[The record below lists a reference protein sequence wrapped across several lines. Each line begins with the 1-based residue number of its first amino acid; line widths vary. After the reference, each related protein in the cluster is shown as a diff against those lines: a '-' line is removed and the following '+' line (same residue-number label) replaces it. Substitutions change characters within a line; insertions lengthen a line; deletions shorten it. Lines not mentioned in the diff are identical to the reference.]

1 MNAIIAWFAEN
12 KIAAN
17 LITLFVL
24 IGGFISLQD
33 TRKEILP
40 NISLDIISVSIPYPG
55 ASPED
60 VEKAVLNRVESAVY
74 DLEGVKSLTTKAIE
88 HLGVVTIEVD
98 YGYDTKYLLNEV
110 KARIDGVGT
119 FPKDVERP
127 IIKEIS
133 VRNLVAYLMISGP
146 ADEATLNQLASQI
159 KQDLT
164 GLPNITQVELAAAR
178 PYEIAIEV
186 SERSLQR
193 YGLSFFEVAN
203 AIRQSSM
210 DLPTGVIKTAQGA
223 ISIKAK
229 GQIYIGDQFE
239 EIAVRALPDGSQIL
253 ISDIATVVDGF
264 KEGNALSQ
272 FNGKPAVALGVYR
285 VGEQNILDISSAL
298 HDYVKKPGS
307 YIPEGVT
314 LDVWQ
319 DSSFYFKGRM
329 DMLYDN
335 AIGGLIIVFVIL
347 MLFMRLQLSFWVS
360 IGIPVSFLGS
370 FMLLPYFDGSLN
382 MISMFA
388 LILVLGIVVDD
399 AIVVGENIFSHHSK
413 GANGTAGAISGTQ
426 EVANPVIFSVL
437 TTIIA
442 FLPLVL
448 LPGPEGKLMK
458 MIPVVVILVLLFSL
472 LESLLCLPAHVSSMS
487 NDRYDNLP
495 VIGAIQRRFSAFLD
509 YFLATYYSPF
519 LESCLRW
526 RYTVLFGFISGLLVC
541 FALMATGWI
550 KVMFFSVIEG
560 DTASAT
566 VSFAQ
571 NSPPETV
578 RAGIYKLEQAA
589 LDLKREYREQTG
601 VEQIQN
607 VFTVFTSDSGARL
620 IVDLAPSESRKLSG
634 QEVTKAWREK
644 AGEIPDMVNLDF
656 RSTLNQ
662 AGSNIDI
669 ELAATS
675 LDDLRQAA
683 DGLKERLIM
692 DKGVYDVRDSFQK
705 GKQELHIE
713 LKPVARNLGLSLD
726 EVAMQVRQAYH
737 GVDVQNLQRGEQDV
751 KVVVRYT
758 DEERSSLWYLENMSI
773 RLRDGSNVPLLTVA
787 DIEYGE
793 GASQIDRHNR
803 RRVARVF
810 AKVDDSVATP
820 AGVMEDLKTSYLNDL
835 SDRFPGMSWA
845 IAGAQKEKEEF
856 KEYLAKAYIFALMAM
871 YVMMAVLFRS
881 YTQPLMVMSA
891 VPFGLIGA
899 MGGHLIAGLDLTIW
913 SLVGMIAVSGV
924 VVNDNLVL
932 VDFMNSNR
940 RKGISLMES
949 IRNAGIARFRP
960 IMLTSLTTFGGLAPL
975 MLERSLQAQFLI
987 PMAVSLAFG
996 VLFATVI
1003 SLVLVPALY
1012 HIVFDLEK
1020 FSAKVVGAYMGAGTK
1035 SAESVAREV
1044 DRNFVE
1050 ETADGSDKLQW
1061 HIGLDEAYD
1070 LGYKEGLKGDV
1081 PRKAPFDLEV
1091 LVASWEAGWDDG
1103 HEEFLLKPGAG
1114 VSHPG

>member
-1 MNAIIAWFAEN
+1 MNGIIAWFAQN

-24 IGGFISLQD
+24 IAGFISLQD

-40 NISLDIISVSIPYPG
+40 NISLDIITISIPYPG

-60 VEKAVLNRVESAVY
+60 VEKSVLNRIESAVY
-74 DLEGVKSLTTKAIE
+74 DLEGVKSLSTKAVE
-88 HLGVVTIEVD
+88 HLGIVTIEVD
-98 YGYDTKYLLNEV
+98 YGYDTKYLLNEI
-110 KARIDGVGT
+110 KARVDGIGT

-133 VRNLVAYLMISGP
+133 VRNLVAYLMVSGP
-146 ADEATLNQLASQI
+146 ADEATLNQLAQQI

-164 GLPNITQVELAAAR
+164 ALPNITQVEFAAAR

-186 SERSLQR
+186 SESSLQR

-229 GQIYIGDQFE
+229 GQVYVGDEFE
-239 EIAVRALPDGSQIL
+239 EIAVRAMPDGSQIL
-253 ISDIATVVDGF
+253 VKDIADVLDGF

-272 FNGKPAVALGVYR
+272 FNGRPAVALGIYR
-285 VGEQNILDISSAL
+285 VGDQNILDISQAL
-298 HDYVKKPGS
+298 HDYIEKPMS
-307 YIPEGVT
+307 YIPEGIV

-335 AIGGLIIVFVIL
+335 ALSGLVVVFIIL
-347 MLFMRLQLSFWVS
+347 LLFLRLRLSFWVS
-360 IGIPVSFLGS
+360 VGIPVSFMGA
-370 FMLLPYFDGSLN
+370 FAMLPQFDGSLN

-413 GANGTAGAISGTQ
+413 GHHGTEGAIIGTQ

-437 TTIIA
+437 TTVVA

-448 LPGPEGKLMK
+448 LPGPEGKLMRV
-458 MIPVVVILVLLFSL
+458 IPIVVILVLLFSL

-487 NDRYDNLP
+487 NDRFDKLP
-495 VIGAIQRRFSAFLD
+495 VLGFIQRRFSDFLD
-509 YFLATYYSPF
+509 RFLATTYSPF
-519 LESCLRW
+519 LEMCLKW
-526 RYTVLFGFISGLLVC
+526 RYTVLFAFISGLLIC
-541 FALMATGWI
+541 FALMGAGWV
-550 KVMFFSVIEG
+550 KVVFFSTIEG
-560 DTASAT
+560 DTANAT
-566 VSFAQ
+566 VRFAQ
-571 NSPPETV
+571 NSSPEAV
-578 RAGIYKLEQAA
+578 RAGVLKLEQAA
-589 LDLKREYREQTG
+589 LDLKRQYREQTG
-601 VEQIQN
+601 SDQILN
-607 VFTVFTSDSGARL
+607 VFTAFTGDESGRL
-620 IVDLAPSESRKLSG
+620 IIDLAPSESRELSG
-634 QEVTKAWREK
+634 QEVIKAWRERV
-644 AGEIPDMVNLDF
+644 GDIPDVVDMDF
-656 RSTLNQ
+656 KATLNNP
-662 AGSNIDI
+662 GSTIDL
-669 ELAATS
+669 ELASSS
-675 LDDLRQAA
+675 LDDLRLAA
-683 DGLKERLIM
+683 DALKERLIV
-692 DKGVYDVRDSFQK
+692 DRGLYDIRDSFQK

-726 EVAMQVRQAYH
+726 DVAMQVRQAYH

-751 KVVVRYT
+751 KVVVRYSA
-758 DEERSSLWYLENMSI
+758 EERSSLWYLENMSI
-773 RLRDGSNVPLLTVA
+773 RLRDSSSIPLLTVA

-803 RRVARVF
+803 RRIIRVS
-810 AKVDDSVATP
+810 AKVDDNVTTP
-820 AGVMEDLKTSYLNDL
+820 TRVMEELKKDYLNSI
-835 SDRFPGMSWA
+835 SDRFPGMTWS

-856 KEYLAKAYIFALMAM
+856 KDYLIKAYIFALMAM

-899 MGGHLIAGLDLTIW
+899 LTGHVIAGLDLTIW

-940 RKGISLMES
+940 EKGISLMES
-949 IRNAGIARFRP
+949 IRDAGIARFRP

-996 VLFATVI
+996 VMFATVI

-1012 HIVFDLEK
+1012 HIVHDLEVLG
-1020 FSAKVVGAYMGAGTK
+1020 AKLVGQYK
-1035 SAESVAREV
+1035 SKPKQADSVAAEV
-1044 DRNFVE
+1044 DRSFVE
-1050 ETADGSDKLQW
+1050 DSADDSDKLQW

-1103 HEEFLLKPGAG
+1103 HEEYLLKHDSGM
-1114 VSHPG
+1114 SHSS

>member
-1 MNAIIAWFAEN
+1 MNGIIAWFAQN

-24 IGGFISLQD
+24 IAGVISLQD

-40 NISLDIISVSIPYPG
+40 NISLDIITITVPYPG

-60 VEKAVLNRVESAVY
+60 VEKSVLNRIESAIY

-88 HLGVVTIEVD
+88 HLGIVTIEVD

-110 KARIDGVGT
+110 KARVDGIGT

-133 VRNLVAYLMISGP
+133 VRNLVAYLMVSGP
-146 ADEATLNQLASQI
+146 ADEATLNQLAQQI

-164 GLPNITQVELAAAR
+164 SMPNISQVEFAAAR
-178 PYEIAIEV
+178 PYEIAVEV
-186 SERSLQR
+186 SEGALQR

-203 AIRQSSM
+203 AIRQSSL

-229 GQIYIGDQFE
+229 GQVYVGDQFE
-239 EIAVRALPDGSQIL
+239 EIAVRAMPDGSQIL
-253 ISDIATVVDGF
+253 VKDVAKVFDGF

-272 FNGKPAVALGVYR
+272 FNGMPAVALGVYR
-285 VGEQNILDISSAL
+285 VGDQNILDISQAL
-298 HDYVKKPGS
+298 HDYVEKPIS
-307 YIPEGVT
+307 YIPEGIK

-319 DSSFYFKGRM
+319 DTSFYFKGRM
-329 DMLYDN
+329 DMLYEN
-335 AIGGLIIVFVIL
+335 ALSGLAVVFVIL
-347 MLFMRLQLSFWVS
+347 LLFLRLKLSFWVS
-360 IGIPVSFLGS
+360 VGIPVSFMGA
-370 FMLLPYFDGSLN
+370 FALLPQFDGSLN

-399 AIVVGENIFSHHSK
+399 AIVVGENIFSHHSR
-413 GANGTAGAISGTQ
+413 GLNGTAGAISGTQ

-437 TTIIA
+437 TTVVA

-448 LPGPEGKLMK
+448 LPGPEGKLMRV
-458 MIPVVVILVLLFSL
+458 IPIVVILVLLFSL
-472 LESLLCLPAHVSSMS
+472 AESLLCLPAHVSGMS
-487 NDRYDNLP
+487 NDRFDKIPLL
-495 VIGAIQRRFSAFLD
+495 GALQRGFSNFLD
-509 YFLATYYSPF
+509 RFLVSTYSPF
-519 LESCLRW
+519 LELCLRW
-526 RYTVLFGFISGLLVC
+526 RYTVLFTFISALLIC
-541 FALMATGWI
+541 FALMGAGWV
-550 KVMFFSVIEG
+550 KVVFFSTIEG

-566 VSFAQ
+566 VTFAQ
-571 NSPPETV
+571 NTPQETV
-578 RAGIYKLEQAA
+578 RSGILKLEQAA
-589 LDLKREYREQTG
+589 LDLKRQYKEQTG
-601 VEQIQN
+601 VDQILN
-607 VFTVFTSDSGARL
+607 VFTAFTGEESGRM
-620 IVDLAPSESRKLSG
+620 IIDLAPAESRKLSG
-634 QEVTKAWREK
+634 QDVVKAWREK
-644 AGEIPDMVNLDF
+644 VGDIPEVVDLDF
-656 RSTLNQ
+656 KSTLNQ
-662 AGSNIDI
+662 PGSTIDL
-669 ELAATS
+669 ELASSS
-675 LDDLRQAA
+675 LDDLRLAA
-683 DGLKERLIM
+683 EALKERLIV
-692 DKGVYDVRDSFQK
+692 DKGLYDVRDSFQK
-705 GKQELHIE
+705 GKQELNIE

-726 EVAMQVRQAYH
+726 DVAMQVRQAYH

-751 KVVVRYT
+751 KVVVRYSA
-758 DEERSSLWYLENMSI
+758 EERSSLWYLENMSI

-793 GASQIDRHNR
+793 GATQIDRHNR
-803 RRVARVF
+803 RRVIRVSAKVNDNVTTPARV
-810 AKVDDSVATP
+810 
-820 AGVMEDLKTSYLNDL
+820 MEELKSSYLNSI
-835 SDRFPGMSWA
+835 SDRFPGMTWA

-856 KEYLAKAYIFALMAM
+856 KDYLVKAYIFALMAM

-899 MGGHLIAGLDLTIW
+899 LSGHVIAGLDLTIW

-940 RKGISLMES
+940 EKGISLMES
-949 IRNAGIARFRP
+949 IRDAGVARFRP

-996 VLFATVI
+996 VMFATVI

-1012 HIVFDLEK
+1012 HIVYDLEV
-1020 FSAKVVGAYMGAGTK
+1020 SVARLVGRHKVQ
-1035 SAESVAREV
+1035 SEQSESVAAEV
-1044 DRNFVE
+1044 DRVYVE
-1050 ETADGSDKLQW
+1050 ETADDSDKLQW
-1061 HIGLDEAYD
+1061 HIGLDEAYEV
-1070 LGYKEGLKGDV
+1070 GYKEGLKGDV

-1103 HEEFLLKPGAG
+1103 HEEYLLKHDSGMSP
-1114 VSHPG
+1114 S